1 MTRAAVFVDKDGTLI
16 ENVPYNVDPALL
28 AFTRGAVEALQRL
41 ARAGYALFVVTN
53 QPGVALGLFDRAAL
67 DRLLQALRTLLNE
80 RGVELAGLYACTHRP
95 ASHGLAPCGCRKP
108 APGMLQR
115 AADEHDI
122 DLSRSWMVGDIL
134 DDVEAGRR
142 AGCRTV
148 MLDVGHETE
157 WRLCDQRLPH
167 FGVADLA
174 EAADVILNEDG
185 GGASIQPVK
194 AVHDES

>member
-1 MTRAAVFVDKDGTLI
+1 MTRAAVFLDKDGTLV
-16 ENVPYNVDPALL
+16 ENVPYNVDPALV

-53 QPGVALGLFDRAAL
+53 QPGVSLGLFDRAAL
-67 DRLLQALRTLLNE
+67 DRLLQALKSMLQE
-80 RGVELAGLYACTHRP
+80 RGVELTALYACTHRP

-115 AADEHDI
+115 AADEHGI
-122 DLSRSWMVGDIL
+122 DLSHSWMVGDIL

-157 WRLCDQRLPH
+157 WRLADERLPH
-167 FGVADLA
+167 FAVADLA
-174 EAADVILNEDG
+174 EAADVILDEDG
-185 GGASIQPVK
+185 GGAPIQPEK